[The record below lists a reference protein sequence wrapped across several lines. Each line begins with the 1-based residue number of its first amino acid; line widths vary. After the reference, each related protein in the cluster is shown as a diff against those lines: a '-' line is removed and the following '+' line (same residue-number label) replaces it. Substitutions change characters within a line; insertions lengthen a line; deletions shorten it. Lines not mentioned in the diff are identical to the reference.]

1 VTRGSDGKKWS
12 GGVLD
17 KTGARVVFSLRVT
30 SATLAAKRD
39 ITDEAA
45 AIAMVRSRG
54 RESCRWLAIIVD
66 KADQG
71 WYAWACLDVWR
82 AAGTDMGGGGY

>member
-17 KTGARVVFSLRVT
+17 KTGARVVFSVT

-54 RESCRWLAIIVD
+54 RESCSWLAIMVNTS
-66 KADQG
+66 DQG
-71 WYAWACLDVWR
+71 CYAWACLDVWR
-82 AAGTDMGGGGY
+82 AAGTDMGGSGY

>member
-17 KTGARVVFSLRVT
+17 KTGARVVFSLRVI
-30 SATLAAKRD
+30 SARLAAKRD

-45 AIAMVRSRG
+45 AIARVRSRG
-54 RESCRWLAIIVD
+54 RESCSWLAIIVN
-66 KADQG
+66 KSDQG
-71 WYAWACLDVWR
+71 CYAWACLDVWR
-82 AAGTDMGGGGY
+82 AAGTDMGGSGY